1 MKNIY
6 KRIIIKLSG
15 EALADKEDGTILDR
29 EKLKGVANVIKDVM
43 ATGTQIGLVV
53 GAGNI
58 WRGRL
63 ASKIGIESSVADYM
77 GMLGTIMNA
86 LAVQSALEEIGIRC
100 RVMSAINVPQVCE
113 PYIRRKAMHH
123 MDKGIVTIFAGG
135 TGNPYFTTDSCASL
149 RALECGCD
157 AILMG
162 KNGVD
167 GIYDD
172 DPRVNKNAKI
182 IDEISFR
189 ELLERKLGVMDLTAA
204 ALLENKGLKIHV
216 FDMGKPENLVR
227 ILTGEKVGTV
237 VKD

>member
-172 DPRVNKNAKI
+172 DSCIRY
-182 IDEISFR
+182 
-189 ELLERKLGVMDLTAA
+189 
-204 ALLENKGLKIHV
+204 
-216 FDMGKPENLVR
+216 GK
-227 ILTGEKVGTV
+227 T
-237 VKD
+237 